1 MRSCWLHDPQ
11 GYSCSKDFPWDLFI
25 MSHELLKVKRCEV
38 VTTSTSESIPMSV
51 SQASPKLLGCLS
63 CLSLQIVWDYICM
76 PPIMAS

>member
-1 MRSCWLHDPQ
+1 MRSCWLHNPQ
-11 GYSCSKDFPWDLFI
+11 GYNCSKDFPWDLFI
-25 MSHELLKVKRCEV
+25 MSHGGGQGSEV

-76 PPIMAS
+76 PPILAS